1 MEQNDRFKI
10 ANRKAHELH
19 ASHPHA
25 VSARYDRGIA
35 RVVITLNT
43 NLDVA
48 FSPRDAEGLEN
59 ASPAQLDAI
68 EISLSGFG
76 IHFPKLDADIYLPA
90 LLEGFPGSRK
100 WIAGCLRVRI
110 FGPEKPRTTK
120 LPARSPDTRESTRN
134 PRGWK

>member
-100 WIAGCLRVRI
+100 WIAGCLMVQI
-110 FGPEKPRTTK
+110 LGPGRLRTTK
-120 LPARSPDTRESTRN
+120 LPA
-134 PRGWK
+134 